1 MQTVRRL
8 FGHVAA
14 NLTLQYQ
21 RAEEA
26 YRQAK
31 STAERIRCLE
41 EMLRL
46 LPKHKGT
53 DKIHADLRR
62 KLKEARQLETQER
75 SAAGRGRRFRLPTQ
89 GAGTVIVI
97 GAPNSGKSRLVAE
110 LTNASPEVAPFPF
123 TTREPCPGMMRWD
136 EIDVQLVDTP
146 PVAAGHIEPYVL
158 DFVRSA
164 DLVLLTFDA
173 SRDEALDET
182 LDLLQCFQ
190 DRKTVLSTE
199 KAFDPND
206 KTVLHVPTLLIATH
220 SLADDAAVRL
230 SLFRETASPRWP
242 VVSVDFEPP
251 TGMSELATAIIN
263 GLQLIRIYMKRPGE
277 APDLTEPLALS
288 VGSRVS
294 DLAIRIHDTWADRL
308 RRARIWD
315 RDGGRGD
322 WVGPDHVLAD
332 RDVVELHD

>member
-1 MQTVRRL
+1 M
-8 FGHVAA
+8 AA

-31 STAERIRCLE
+31 STAERVRCLE

-75 SAAGRGRRFRLPTQ
+75 STAGRGRRFRLPAQ

-110 LTNASPEVAPFPF
+110 LTNAAPEVAPFPF
-123 TTREPCPGMMRWD
+123 ATREPCPGMMRWD
-136 EIDVQLVDTP
+136 QIDVQLVDTP

-158 DFVRSA
+158 DFVRTA
-164 DLVLLTFDA
+164 DLTLLTLDA

-190 DRKTVLSTE
+190 IRKTVLAQR
-199 KAFDPND
+199 KAFDPVD
-206 KTVLHVPTLLIATH
+206 KTILHVPALLVATH
-220 SLADDAAVRL
+220 CLAEDADVRL
-230 SLFRETASPRWP
+230 SLFRETTAEDWP
-242 VVSVDFEPP
+242 TVSVDFDPP
-251 TGMSELATAIIN
+251 SGIPALAASIIEK
-263 GLQLIRIYMKRPGE
+263 LQLIRVYMKRPGE
-277 APDLTEPLALS
+277 APDLAEPLALPG
-288 VGSRVS
+288 GSRVS
-294 DLAIRIHDTWADRL
+294 DLAIQIHNSWAERL

-315 RDGGRGD
+315 HAGGRGD
-322 WVGPDHVLAD
+322 WVNPDYVLED
-332 RDVVELHD
+332 RDIVELHD